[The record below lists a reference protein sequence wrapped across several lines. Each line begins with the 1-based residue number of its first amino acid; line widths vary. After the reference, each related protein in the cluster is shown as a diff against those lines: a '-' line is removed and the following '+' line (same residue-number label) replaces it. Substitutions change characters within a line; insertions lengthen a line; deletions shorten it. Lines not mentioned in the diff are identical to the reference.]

1 VAWDGLATYLTDAR
15 DLPMLVRPGDL
26 RNARHEWADEIS
38 AMVVTATVGGS
49 GRFGPLIRAR
59 ADASLSLWRFI
70 DSAIG
75 ERMMRARNDLPLD
88 EARTGVD

>member
-1 VAWDGLATYLTDAR
+1 
-15 DLPMLVRPGDL
+15 MLVRPGDL

-38 AMVVTATVGGS
+38 AMVVTATVGGT

-59 ADASLSLWRFI
+59 AEASQSLWRFI

-75 ERMMRARNDLPLD
+75 DRMTRARDGLPLD
-88 EARTGVD
+88 EARTGIT